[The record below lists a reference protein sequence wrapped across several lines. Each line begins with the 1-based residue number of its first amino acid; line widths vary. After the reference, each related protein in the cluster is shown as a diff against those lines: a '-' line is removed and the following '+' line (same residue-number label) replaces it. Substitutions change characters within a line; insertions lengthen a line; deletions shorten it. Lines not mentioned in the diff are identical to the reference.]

1 MCHWFFGFPFFMGG
15 FVWIWIIFGVI
26 LMIGLLIFIF
36 SRRDCYKSFMY
47 HDHKSH
53 YKDYE
58 DPIEILKR
66 MYIKGEINEEEY
78 EKKRK
83 IIEQ

>member
-1 MCHWFFGFPFFMGG
+1 MCHLFFGFPFFMGG
-15 FVWIWIIFGVI
+15 FMWIWMIFGVI
-26 LMIGLLIFIF
+26 LIIGLLILIF
-36 SRRDCYKSFMY
+36 SRRDYCKSFMY
-47 HDHKSH
+47 HDHKNY

-78 EKKRK
+78 ERRRK
-83 IIEQ
+83 IIER